1 MGRHKQYTRK
11 RMAKVGEQLATN
23 ERSRLAPTPRNDIT
37 SREKEILELLAQGWT
52 ARETARRVELSV
64 RTVERHIDNLRLKMN
79 AHNAAHLVACAFSR
93 GMLKAVGG
101 VAKIAS

>member
-52 ARETARRVELSV
+52 ARETADKVELSV
-64 RTVERHIDNLRLKMN
+64 RTVERYIDNLRLKMN
-79 AHNAAHLVACAFSR
+79 ARNAAHLITCAFSR
-93 GMLKAVGG
+93 GTLRAVRG
-101 VAKIAS
+101 VARIVS